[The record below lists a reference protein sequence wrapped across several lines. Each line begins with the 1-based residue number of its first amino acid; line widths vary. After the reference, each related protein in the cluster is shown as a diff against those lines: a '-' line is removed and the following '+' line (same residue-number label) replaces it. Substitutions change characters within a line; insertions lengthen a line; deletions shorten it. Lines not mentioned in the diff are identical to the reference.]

1 MIHGIRHRIGTWLV
15 NQYQE
20 TSTRKINL
28 SLQAC
33 ESVLVILPKP
43 KAEGFQNAVNWCEK
57 LKQDYGVFNVE
68 TLYVTDRK
76 PKKNEEAPSNE
87 LNKTDLNWYG
97 KPKALVK
104 YTSQRVD
111 LLIDLSFDD
120 SISLKYV
127 LKAVPAG
134 MKVGRKKEATEEVM
148 DFVIDTQNNPS
159 VHFLT
164 EQIERYLRIFHD

>member
-1 MIHGIRHRIGTWLV
+1 MIHGIRHRIGSWLV

-20 TSTRKINL
+20 TSTRKLNK

-33 ESVLVILPKP
+33 ESVMVILPSP
-43 KAEGFQNAVNWCEK
+43 KAEGFQNAKNWCEK
-57 LKQDYGVFNVE
+57 LKQDYGVFKVE
-68 TLYVTDRK
+68 TLYISDRK
-76 PKKNEEAPSNE
+76 PKKNEEVPSNE
-87 LNKTDLNWYG
+87 LNKAGLNWYG
-97 KPKALVK
+97 KPIPLVS
-104 YTSQRVD
+104 YTSQQVD
-111 LLIDLSFDD
+111 LLIDLSYDD

-134 MKVGRKKEATEEVM
+134 MKVGRKKKATEEIM

-164 EQIERYLRIFHD
+164 EQIERYLRIFHH